1 MGGMSKS
8 HYKKRM
14 YNGRYFYEWL
24 KIQSVTLSL
33 FFDGDLPE
41 LQVSLF
47 VGYSYSFSPLGR
59 AVLEQW
65 QPLWTHRDVP
75 GPLAAV

>member
-14 YNGRYFYEWL
+14 CNGRYFYGQL
-24 KIQSVTLSL
+24 KMQSVTLSL

-47 VGYSYSFSPLGR
+47 VGYSYSLSSLSR
-59 AVLEQW
+59 AVLGQW
-65 QPLWTHRDVP
+65 QPL
-75 GPLAAV
+75 